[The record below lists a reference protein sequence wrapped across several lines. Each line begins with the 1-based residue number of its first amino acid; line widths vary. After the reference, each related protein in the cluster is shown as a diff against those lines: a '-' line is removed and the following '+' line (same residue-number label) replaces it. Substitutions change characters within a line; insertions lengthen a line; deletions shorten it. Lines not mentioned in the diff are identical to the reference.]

1 MFVYFFLSGL
11 GVLCGKNAKW
21 RRRMGRLDGRAA
33 AVTGAGGG
41 IGRGIAKLLAKEG
54 ASVVVND
61 LGTSVNGTGANVQAA
76 QVVVDEIIAGG
87 GKAVANFGSVAD
99 YQQAWELIEQ
109 CMDYFGRID
118 VLINVAGILRDRM
131 IFNMTEAEWDAVIA
145 VHLKGTFNTTRH
157 ASVRMKDQNYG
168 RIVNFASVSA
178 WGSPGQPNYGAA
190 KHAILGLTL
199 TCANSLSRNNV
210 TCNAIVPGFVATR
223 MTDSTPRGQQVLQQ
237 TGKTLSEASKGT
249 EFDPDNVAPIV
260 AYLATEEAKYINGHF
275 IGIQG
280 YALHLYSHYEA
291 ARILKTDH
299 RWKHDEL
306 FELFPKTLGDG
317 ITLPPLPAAPTA
329 ERQKTRTQTLQE
341 KPESWKEIAPGAK
354 YWE

>member
-1 MFVYFFLSGL
+1 
-11 GVLCGKNAKW
+11 
-21 RRRMGRLDGRAA
+21 MGRLTGKGAV
-33 AVTGAGGG
+33 VTGAGGG

-54 ASVVVND
+54 AGVVVND
-61 LGTSVNGTGANVQAA
+61 LGTSVTGTGSNVQAA
-76 QVVVDEIIAGG
+76 QAVVDEIKAEGG
-87 GKAVANFGSVAD
+87 QAVANFGSVAD
-99 YQQAWELIEQ
+99 HQQAWELIEQ
-109 CMDYFGRID
+109 CVDFFGRID
-118 VLINVAGILRDRM
+118 ILVNVAGILRDRM
-131 IFNMTEAEWDAVIA
+131 IFNMTEAEWDAVLA

-157 ASVRMKDQNYG
+157 ASARMKDQNYG

-190 KHAILGLTL
+190 KHGILGFTL
-199 TCANSLSRNNV
+199 SCANALARWNI
-210 TCNAIVPGFVATR
+210 TTNAIVPGFVATR
-223 MTDSTPRGQQVLQQ
+223 MTDSTPRGQQILQQ

-260 AYLATEEAKYINGHF
+260 TYLATEEAKYINGAF

-291 ARILKTDH
+291 VRILKTDH

-306 FELFPKTLGDG
+306 FDLFPKTLGEG

-329 ERQKTRTQTLQE
+329 ERPKTRTQILQE
-341 KPESWKEIAPGAK
+341 NPEAWKEIAPGAK
-354 YWE
+354 YWDWKDFFETKRSA

>member
-1 MFVYFFLSGL
+1 MARLT
-11 GVLCGKNAKW
+11 
-21 RRRMGRLDGRAA
+21 GRGAV
-33 AVTGAGGG
+33 VTGAGGG

-54 ASVVVND
+54 AGVVVND
-61 LGTSVNGTGANVQAA
+61 LGTSVTGTGESARAA
-76 QVVVDEIIAGG
+76 QIVVDEISAEG

-99 YQQAWELIEQ
+99 FEQAGDLIQQCVDA
-109 CMDYFGRID
+109 FGRID
-118 VLINVAGILRDRM
+118 ILINVAGILRDRM

-157 ASVRMKDQNYG
+157 ATRLMRDQNYG

-178 WGSPGQPNYGAA
+178 WGSPGQPNYCAA

-199 TCANSLSRNNV
+199 TCANSLARNNV

-223 MTDSTPRGQQVLQQ
+223 MTDSTPRGQQIMKE
-237 TGKTLSEASKGT
+237 TGKTLSEASKGS

-260 AYLATEEAKYINGHF
+260 TYLATPEAGYISGAF

-280 YALHLYSHYEA
+280 YSLHLYSHAEA
-291 ARILKTDH
+291 VRILKTDH
-299 RWKHDEL
+299 RWKPDEL

-317 ITLPPLPAAPTA
+317 LTPPPLPPAPNA
-329 ERQKTRTQTLQE
+329 ERPKPRTQLLQE
-341 KPESWKEIAPGAK
+341 KQEWWKEIEPGVK
-354 YWE
+354 YWTWKDFFEIKRG

>member
-1 MFVYFFLSGL
+1 
-11 GVLCGKNAKW
+11 
-21 RRRMGRLDGRAA
+21 MGRLSGKGAV
-33 AVTGAGGG
+33 VTGAGGG

-54 ASVVVND
+54 AGVVVND
-61 LGTSVNGTGANVQAA
+61 LGTSVSGSGENTRAA
-76 QVVVDEIIAGG
+76 QVVVDEIEAEG
-87 GKAVANFGSVAD
+87 GKAVANYGSVAD
-99 YQQAWELIEQ
+99 HGQAGELIEQ
-109 CMDYFGRID
+109 CVDYFGRID
-118 VLINVAGILRDRM
+118 ILVNVAGILRDRM

-157 ASVRMKDQNYG
+157 ASVRMRDQNYG

-199 TCANSLSRNNV
+199 TCANSLARNNV

-260 AYLATEEAKYINGHF
+260 TYLATEEAGSINGAF

-291 ARILKTDH
+291 VRILKTDH
-299 RWKHDEL
+299 RWTDDEL
-306 FELFPKTLGDG
+306 FDLFPKTLGEG
-317 ITLPPLPAAPTA
+317 LSAPPLPPDPAAP
-329 ERQKTRTQTLQE
+329 RPKLRTQTLQE
-341 KPESWKEIAPGAK
+341 KQEWWSEVSPGAK
-354 YWE
+354 YWTWRDYYKAKS